1 MAYTKEQRKA
11 KEQSEQVADAVIALP
26 IEEEKEPIENIPLNA
41 TVWVKNNSVGKLV
54 YVSKRTGF
62 LTEWQNNGADQPM
75 SLEELIMMRN
85 TYIKFFKSNWITIK
99 GFVSAKYKDLYS
111 VEEIYEFLQVKQYYT
126 SSLCPNN
133 LDDVFQLTPEEIL
146 KRVPNMSAGVRSS
159 ILIRANDLIESK
171 KIDSISVVEALEKA
185 LNCELYRT
193 KG

>member
-1 MAYTKEQRKA
+1 MAYTKEQRDA
-11 KEQSEQVADAVIALP
+11 KKQSEQVAEVVDVSP
-26 IEEEKEPIENIPLNA
+26 VEEKEPIENIPLNA

-85 TYIKFFKSNWITIK
+85 TYIKFFKANWITIK
-99 GFVSAKYKDLYS
+99 GFVSAKYKELYS
-111 VEEIYEFLQVKQYYT
+111 VEEIYEYLQVKQYYT
-126 SSLCPNN
+126 SSLCPEN
-133 LDDVFQLTPEEIL
+133 LDDVFKLSPEEIL
-146 KRVPNMSAGVRSS
+146 IRVPNMSAGVRTS
-159 ILIRANDLIESK
+159 ILVRANDLIEAK